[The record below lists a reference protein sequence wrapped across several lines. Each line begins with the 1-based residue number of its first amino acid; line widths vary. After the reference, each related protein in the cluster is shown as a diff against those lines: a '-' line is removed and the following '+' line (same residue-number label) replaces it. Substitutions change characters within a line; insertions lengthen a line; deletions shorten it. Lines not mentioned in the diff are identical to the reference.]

1 MNILEEIVKQTRI
14 PTKHNKLEK
23 FKVETNWNRTYILEI
38 NPFGENQMSLVK
50 DNGSLENYAEQLIR
64 LEKENNLVSNN
75 KIKELSLKIK
85 DNSDRNRSSKNYSNF
100 SSENVS
106 SSNKSINSKN
116 TDRLKYKTKLKELE
130 LRKLEAEL
138 KIKELTLELEKI
150 KIKKNKRNSD
160 RSSKKSDNI
169 SKETKGKRIKSLSL
183 ESVGSTN
190 DLGKMSNIPLN
201 NTNIDKSLNMLSV
214 SEHYTDLMKKELETK
229 IENIEQDNNKSD
241 STMIESSSEEQSSE
255 NETVNSL
262 SSENT
267 DSKMTD
273 SVESV
278 SVNANE
284 QRPYKRPIEPVRY
297 SFSQKN
303 REDKLWQ
310 KRLNED
316 FIPKDRKCNEFLDL
330 DCVKD
335 SDEIIQA
342 WIGYIAKQLTDNKIS
357 ISEAPGYIER
367 SLIGNVRTWFLQLSD
382 DVKLSLRKSEPGAM
396 DILVKYEL
404 LIRSEFSSA
413 TSEANKKYGEQL
425 KNRIFL
431 NQLAI
436 CNLCYIN
443 EYCCAFSKYYYNSGY
458 SEEDRSEIRKL
469 LFNKIP
475 EPFGTQITQLWLEN
489 QKTDTLGNRIAF
501 LKDWYIDMCLEYKN
515 RSKIKKEIKFSR
527 KCCKEVLPPEYGCSN
542 PKTSDRKIRKRV
554 KRKNPRYVKIK
565 YKDRNP
571 KFKHFIK
578 YKNRKNYARYKK
590 KPKDCKCYNCG
601 KLGHYAN
608 ECRKPKKKD
617 LNEIIIKDNLIE
629 VRFLDIELDSEDE
642 IYELRYGFD

>member
-64 LEKENNLVSNN
+64 LEKENNLVSKN
-75 KIKELSLKIK
+75 KIKELNNKLENISDKSDYKYSDSSSSSRIK
-85 DNSDRNRSSKNYSNF
+85 SYRSHK
-100 SSENVS
+100 
-106 SSNKSINSKN
+106 SNKSN
-116 TDRLKYKTKLKELE
+116 DKLKLKKLE

-150 KIKKNKRNSD
+150 KIKKNKNNSD
-160 RSSKKSDNI
+160 RSSRKSD
-169 SKETKGKRIKSLSL
+169 SKTRETKGKRIKSLSL

-201 NTNIDKSLNMLSV
+201 DEFNTNIDKSLNMLSV

-229 IENIEQDNNKSD
+229 IENIEQDNKSD

-255 NETVNSL
+255 NETVDSL
-262 SSENT
+262 SSKNT
-267 DSKMTD
+267 DSKITD
-273 SVESV
+273 RIYSEI

-316 FIPKDRKCNEFLDL
+316 FIPKDRKYNEFLDL

-382 DVKLSLRKSEPGAM
+382 DVKLSLRKSEQSAM

-436 CNLCYIN
+436 CNLCYID

-458 SEEDRSEIRKL
+458 SEEDRSEVRKL
-469 LFNKIP
+469 LFTKIP

-515 RSKIKKEIKFSR
+515 RSRMKKEIKFSR
-527 KCCKEVLPPEYGCSN
+527 KCCKDVLPPEYGCSN

-554 KRKNPRYVKIK
+554 RRKNPKYVKIK

-571 KFKHFIK
+571 KFKHFVK
-578 YKNRKNYARYKK
+578 YKNRKNYARYRK

-617 LNEIIIKDNLIE
+617 LNEIIIEDDLIE
-629 VRFLDIELDSEDE
+629 VRYLDIELDSEDE
-642 IYELRYGFD
+642 IYELRYGLD